1 VSSLA
6 DIVVDHALFLA
17 TAGDDE
23 VQPDVAVEQL
33 EALAHAAASLT
44 DAEKDALRRAVRS
57 RAERARGE
65 QRAVLDELEDNLGL

>member
-1 VSSLA
+1 MSSLA

-44 DAEKDALRRAVRS
+44 DAEKDALRRAVRA
-57 RAERARGE
+57 RAERASGE